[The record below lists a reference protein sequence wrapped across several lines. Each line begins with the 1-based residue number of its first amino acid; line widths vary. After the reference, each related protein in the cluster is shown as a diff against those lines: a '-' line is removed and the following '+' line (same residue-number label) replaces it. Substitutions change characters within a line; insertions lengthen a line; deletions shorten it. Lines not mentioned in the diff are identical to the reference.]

1 MIIRNNNSKRCPT
14 TSRLVFGIL
23 VGLLTLICNTSFAV
37 TVPGRANPWLA
48 GMPDGT
54 VAQYPAP
61 CYLCDDT
68 APEESPVLVVPVVPR
83 TSLIFSASG
92 VTGIDPDP
100 SFLIGPEGF
109 SLFTKDSQFG
119 ISGVTM
125 PYSALAG
132 VFLTSERPDISSAP
146 TGLDFTSAL
155 SRDYL
160 SISPEVKQVFF
171 IGDGLTSSGTQQV
184 VVVPAG
190 ATRLFLGT
198 MDSWQWHNNVGQ
210 LTVAAT
216 ALSTPGSKSFAAFI
230 PRAEMKFGPHSKDDS
245 FKLTSYFKLAT
256 DSNGINPPHEVVVIQ
271 FGTFSANIPAGSFQQ
286 DGQGFK
292 YVDQAKHYGVW
303 IRPWSG
309 HSAEASIQPNWIQH
323 LSAYQI
329 TVRANA
335 LDLDGTTV
343 PPTVQLII
351 GDDMG
356 QSKLDIGKAKFGKG
370 KDGEHWLSDDDE
382 GRR

>member
-14 TSRLVFGIL
+14 TSKLVFGIL
-23 VGLLTLICNTSFAV
+23 VGLLTLICNTSLAV
-37 TVPGRANPWLA
+37 TVPGRADPWLA

-54 VAQYPAP
+54 VAQYPAS

-160 SISPEVKQVFF
+160 SISPEVQNFRSLPPIYF
-171 IGDGLTSSGTQQV
+171 LF
-184 VVVPAG
+184 G
-190 ATRLFLGT
+190 ANKR
-198 MDSWQWHNNVGQ
+198 S
-210 LTVAAT
+210 
-216 ALSTPGSKSFAAFI
+216 
-230 PRAEMKFGPHSKDDS
+230 
-245 FKLTSYFKLAT
+245 
-256 DSNGINPPHEVVVIQ
+256 
-271 FGTFSANIPAGSFQQ
+271 
-286 DGQGFK
+286 
-292 YVDQAKHYGVW
+292 
-303 IRPWSG
+303 
-309 HSAEASIQPNWIQH
+309 
-323 LSAYQI
+323 
-329 TVRANA
+329 
-335 LDLDGTTV
+335 
-343 PPTVQLII
+343 
-351 GDDMG
+351 
-356 QSKLDIGKAKFGKG
+356 
-370 KDGEHWLSDDDE
+370 
-382 GRR
+382 

>member
-1 MIIRNNNSKRCPT
+1 
-14 TSRLVFGIL
+14 
-23 VGLLTLICNTSFAV
+23 
-37 TVPGRANPWLA
+37 
-48 GMPDGT
+48 
-54 VAQYPAP
+54 
-61 CYLCDDT
+61 
-68 APEESPVLVVPVVPR
+68 
-83 TSLIFSASG
+83 LIFSASG

-100 SFLIGPEGF
+100 SLLIGPEGF

-132 VFLTSERPDISSAP
+132 VFLTSERPDTSSAP

-171 IGDGLTSSGTQQV
+171 IGDGLTSSGSQQV

-216 ALSTPGSKSFAAFI
+216 ALSTPGGKSFAAFI
-230 PRAEMKFGPHSKDDS
+230 TRAEMKFGSHSKDDW

-271 FGTFSANIPAGSFQQ
+271 FGTFSANIPSGSFQQ

-292 YVDQAKHYGVW
+292 YVDQAKHYGVR

-309 HSAEASIQPNWIQH
+309 HSAEASIQPNPY
-323 LSAYQI
+323 LTPPLQI
-329 TVRANA
+329 
-335 LDLDGTTV
+335 
-343 PPTVQLII
+343 
-351 GDDMG
+351 
-356 QSKLDIGKAKFGKG
+356 
-370 KDGEHWLSDDDE
+370 
-382 GRR
+382 